1 MIKSR
6 FEVKSRNERKRQQ
19 ELIES
24 LEMGKSNLNLNTT
37 KMFSLFGK
45 EKRVKDIENEE
56 EDFSPTRKN
65 KKNEMLNTSLN
76 SLC

>member
-1 MIKSR
+1 LIKSR
-6 FEVKSRNERKRQQ
+6 FEIKSRNERKRQQ

>member
-1 MIKSR
+1 
-6 FEVKSRNERKRQQ
+6 
-19 ELIES
+19 
-24 LEMGKSNLNLNTT
+24 MGKSNLNLNTT

-56 EDFSPTRKN
+56 EDFSPTQKN
-65 KKNEMLNTSLN
+65 KKNEMLNTSLS